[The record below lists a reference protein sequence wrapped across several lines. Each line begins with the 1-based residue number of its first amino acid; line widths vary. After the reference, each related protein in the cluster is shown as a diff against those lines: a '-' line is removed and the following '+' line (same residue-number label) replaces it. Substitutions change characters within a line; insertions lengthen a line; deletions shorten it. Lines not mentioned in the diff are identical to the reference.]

1 MTQKPDDS
9 ASEQGLQ
16 AISQII
22 FGEPASKANS
32 RKVVRIGGMSRLIK
46 SSKALKYSDMF
57 KQQCRQLETLMT
69 GDLRV
74 TMWIYYASRRP
85 DLDESLI
92 LDLMQGLIYEN
103 DRQVKEKHIYWG
115 LDPEKP
121 RTEIIVECIPSV
133 SPKKSPARGGAR
145 RERQLQK
152 QYRLE
157 NLRLQYK
164 SSPCKLTYI
173 FTCCCTFKRVAKV
186 LPERQVRR
194 VRLVQPDTQ
203 DTQV

>member
-1 MTQKPDDS
+1 MIRNPDDS
-9 ASEQGLQ
+9 ASPEGLQ

-46 SSKALKYSDMF
+46 SSKALKYAEAF
-57 KQQCRQLETLMT
+57 KRQCSPLATLMA

-74 TMWIYYASRRP
+74 IMRIYYASRRP

-121 RTEIIVECIPSV
+121 RTEIIVECIPPV
-133 SPKKSPARGGAR
+133 SPKEKPRTRRGKG
-145 RERQLQK
+145 ER
-152 QYRLE
+152 
-157 NLRLQYK
+157 
-164 SSPCKLTYI
+164 
-173 FTCCCTFKRVAKV
+173 
-186 LPERQVRR
+186 
-194 VRLVQPDTQ
+194 
-203 DTQV
+203 